1 MKRGTLR
8 GTELNE
14 NEIPSW
20 DDISTII
27 LITHDGETFKVSKE
41 EFGEY
46 IVELIEDAIKRVE
59 EYFK

>member
-1 MKRGTLR
+1 
-8 GTELNE
+8 LNE

-27 LITHDGETFKVSKE
+27 LITHEGETFKVSKE

-46 IVELIEDAIKRVE
+46 IVELIEDAIDQVKR
-59 EYFK
+59 YFK